1 MVAIFSSFIP
11 DTFPEFFGDVECEGN
26 RYLPYEGFIGCQLH
40 FFGDNGLESHGPNT
54 HWGARHY
61 LWMWMGICLA
71 ITQAIGIKLT
81 IDKHLQDESRRTKE
95 TL

>member
-11 DTFPEFFGDVECEGN
+11 DTFPEFFGDVKCTGSRYVQGEGYRGCELTSF
-26 RYLPYEGFIGCQLH
+26 RTPYVT
-40 FFGDNGLESHGPNT
+40 DHGPTT
-54 HWGARHY
+54 HWGTRHY
-61 LWMWMGICLA
+61 LWFLMGICLA

-81 IDKHLQDESRRTKE
+81 VDKHEQDESRRTKE